1 MLAEGWAILCL
12 GHIRHAEDTAQQAVA
27 ITPTHFLHSQT
38 LSHAVEEDSAGRL
51 ATETAVSTRALTTQ
65 TLVES
70 PFPLA
75 VSTCAQVPINCS
87 RELTLEGP

>member
-1 MLAEGWAILCL
+1 MQKTLLSRQWQLL
-12 GHIRHAEDTAQQAVA
+12 PHIFSTVWGA
-27 ITPTHFLHSQT
+27 